1 MIHNMSLQPV
11 PFEKIRNGTK
21 TVEMRLNDE
30 KRRLIKVGDTIE
42 FTNAA
47 DSNSAV
53 RCIVTG
59 LFPFDSF
66 EELYRTLPLADCGYD
81 TSEIPDAKPSDME
94 LYYPKDKQ
102 KKYGVLALGIKVIR

>member
-1 MIHNMSLQPV
+1 MIHYMSLQPV
-11 PFEKIRNGTK
+11 PFEKIKNGTK

-30 KRRLIKVGDTIE
+30 KRRLIKIGDTIE

-47 DSNSAV
+47 DSRFVV

-66 EELYRTLPLADCGYD
+66 EDLYRSLPLTDCGYSV
-81 TSEIPDAKPSDME
+81 SEIHSAKPEDME

-102 KKYGVLALGIKVIR
+102 KKYGVLGIGIKVIR

>member
-1 MIHNMSLQPV
+1 MTHNMSLQPV
-11 PFEKIRNGTK
+11 PFEKIKNGTK

-47 DSNSAV
+47 DSNCTV

-66 EELYRTLPLADCGYD
+66 ADLYRTLSLADCGYD
-81 TSEIPDAKPSDME
+81 ASEIHSAKPEDME
-94 LYYPKDKQ
+94 LYYTKDEQ
-102 KKYGVLALGIKVIR
+102 KKYGVLGIGIKVII